1 MKCKASRCTGQ
12 RIQTASVP
20 DTMLTTGITALFS
33 LTCALAVANVY
44 SAQPLLDSMAVSLK
58 VSPGIIGSVITAT
71 QAGYAIG
78 LLFLVPLGDWLNRK
92 YVVMSQL
99 LLSVAA
105 LVAAGLSPNIATL
118 LGAMLI
124 VGLMAVVV
132 QVLVAWVA
140 ILATPQKRGQ
150 AVGTLTSGIVSGILL
165 SRFISGAIA
174 DIAGWRAVY
183 LTAACLMLMIA
194 GIVWKIMPSPPQQPQ
209 PQKPTYL
216 SLLKSVFQLYLTEPQ
231 LRKRGILALFIFAA
245 FSMLWSTMVMPLTA
259 LSLSH
264 TQTGMFGLAGF
275 AGMLAAARAGKW
287 ADQGW
292 AQRTTGLALAL
303 LTISWLPIGY
313 ALADSWR
320 HCAGLCGTGRS
331 CLQPEPDHC
340 RQACSGKPPGWGLH
354 VFLFAGQRDRGYRC
368 HTALFPLGMA
378 GGLPCGRRGQRV
390 CISDLVRIASIMI
403 FVLRFKGASQKDR
416 NADLIAAS
424 YLYRIHLFNAFK
436 QLCSCCIMTCTL
448 TKKRVRP

>member
-58 VSPGIIGSVITAT
+58 VSPGMIGSVITAT

-140 ILATPQKRGQ
+140 VLATPQKRGQ

-183 LTAACLMLMIA
+183 LTAACLMLVIA
-194 GIVWKIMPSPPQQPQ
+194 GVVWKIMPSPRSSRSRSRKADLPFLIEVRVSAVPHRAA
-209 PQKPTYL
+209 
-216 SLLKSVFQLYLTEPQ
+216 TEKA
-231 LRKRGILALFIFAA
+231 RITALFIFAA
-245 FSMLWSTMVMPLTA
+245 FSMLWTTMVMPLTA

-313 ALADSWR
+313 AETSLLW
-320 HCAGLCGTGRS
+320 
-331 CLQPEPDHC
+331 
-340 RQACSGKPPGWGLH
+340 
-354 VFLFAGQRDRGYRC
+354 
-368 HTALFPLGMA
+368 
-378 GGLPCGRRGQRV
+378 
-390 CISDLVRIASIMI
+390 
-403 FVLRFKGASQKDR
+403 
-416 NADLIAAS
+416 LIAGVIALDFAVQAVHVSSQSLIIAARPAAAS
-424 YLYRIHLFNAFK
+424 RLVGAYMCFYSLGSATGAIVATQLYSHWGWQAVCLAGAAVSACAFLIWSGSR
-436 QLCSCCIMTCTL
+436 QS
-448 TKKRVRP
+448 

>member
-58 VSPGIIGSVITAT
+58 VSPGMIGSVITAT

-183 LTAACLMLMIA
+183 LTAACLMLVIA
-194 GIVWKIMPSPPQQPQ
+194 GVVWKIMPSPPQQPQ
-209 PQKPTYL
+209 P
-216 SLLKSVFQLYLTEPQ
+216 
-231 LRKRGILALFIFAA
+231 
-245 FSMLWSTMVMPLTA
+245 
-259 LSLSH
+259 
-264 TQTGMFGLAGF
+264 
-275 AGMLAAARAGKW
+275 
-287 ADQGW
+287 
-292 AQRTTGLALAL
+292 
-303 LTISWLPIGY
+303 
-313 ALADSWR
+313 
-320 HCAGLCGTGRS
+320 
-331 CLQPEPDHC
+331 
-340 RQACSGKPPGWGLH
+340 
-354 VFLFAGQRDRGYRC
+354 
-368 HTALFPLGMA
+368 
-378 GGLPCGRRGQRV
+378 
-390 CISDLVRIASIMI
+390 
-403 FVLRFKGASQKDR
+403 
-416 NADLIAAS
+416 
-424 YLYRIHLFNAFK
+424 
-436 QLCSCCIMTCTL
+436 
-448 TKKRVRP
+448 

>member
-183 LTAACLMLMIA
+183 LTAACLMLVIA

-245 FSMLWSTMVMPLTA
+245 FSMLWTTMVMPLTA

-292 AQRTTGLALAL
+292 AQRTTGLALDFAV
-303 LTISWLPIGY
+303 
-313 ALADSWR
+313 
-320 HCAGLCGTGRS
+320 
-331 CLQPEPDHC
+331 
-340 RQACSGKPPGWGLH
+340 QAVH
-354 VFLFAGQRDRGYRC
+354 V
-368 HTALFPLGMA
+368 
-378 GGLPCGRRGQRV
+378 
-390 CISDLVRIASIMI
+390 S
-403 FVLRFKGASQKDR
+403 SQS
-416 NADLIAAS
+416 LIIAARPAAAS
-424 YLYRIHLFNAFK
+424 RLVGAYMCFYSLGSAAGAIVATQLYSHWGWQAVCLAGAAVSACAFLIWSGSR
-436 QLCSCCIMTCTL
+436 QS
-448 TKKRVRP
+448 

>member
-1 MKCKASRCTGQ
+1 MPLACCSR
-12 RIQTASVP
+12 
-20 DTMLTTGITALFS
+20 
-33 LTCALAVANVY
+33 
-44 SAQPLLDSMAVSLK
+44 
-58 VSPGIIGSVITAT
+58 
-71 QAGYAIG
+71 
-78 LLFLVPLGDWLNRK
+78 VPLGDWLNRK

-245 FSMLWSTMVMPLTA
+245 FSMLWTTMVMPLTA

-313 ALADSWR
+313 AETSLLWLI
-320 HCAGLCGTGRS
+320 AGVIALDFCGTGRS

-340 RQACSGKPPGWGLH
+340 RRGLQRQAALVGAYMCFYSLGSAAGAIVATQLYSHWGWQAVCLAGAAVSACAFLIWSGSR
-354 VFLFAGQRDRGYRC
+354 Q
-368 HTALFPLGMA
+368 
-378 GGLPCGRRGQRV
+378 
-390 CISDLVRIASIMI
+390 S
-403 FVLRFKGASQKDR
+403 
-416 NADLIAAS
+416 
-424 YLYRIHLFNAFK
+424 
-436 QLCSCCIMTCTL
+436 
-448 TKKRVRP
+448 